1 MQLEA
6 FPDKQNASGNDV
18 DFLHE
23 DKKVID
29 RNNAK
34 AKRHWFLET
43 LILKIVIISWIL
55 WAIA

>member
-34 AKRHWFLET
+34 AKRLWFLET

-55 WAIA
+55 RAIA